1 MPGMPKP
8 SESTKE
14 RFRTLLPEDPR
25 VQSKP
30 MFGQLAGFVNGHM
43 FTGIF
48 GDSIFV
54 RPSDEDRATLMSKHG
69 GRQFEPMAGRPMKD
83 YVVLPDAWLHDPKRD
98 KEVRTWIA
106 RSLQTTSELP
116 PKEAKAAKASKSAK
130 KTAAKK
136 R

>member
-1 MPGMPKP
+1 
-8 SESTKE
+8 
-14 RFRTLLPEDPR
+14 
-25 VQSKP
+25 

-54 RPSDEDRATLMSKHG
+54 RPSDADRATLMGTHG
-69 GRQFEPMAGRPMKD
+69 AQLFEPMAGRPMKD

-98 KEVRTWIA
+98 TDVRTWIA
-106 RSLQTTSELP
+106 RSLETDAGLP
-116 PKEAKAAKASKSAK
+116 AKIPKPAKAAKQA
-130 KTAAKK
+130 AAKT

>member
-1 MPGMPKP
+1 MSAMPKP
-8 SESTKE
+8 SEATKE
-14 RFRTLLPEDPR
+14 RFRALLPEDPR
-25 VQSKP
+25 VQAKP

-54 RPSDEDRATLMSKHG
+54 RPSDADRATLMGKHG
-69 GRQFEPMAGRPMKD
+69 AQPFEPMAGRPMKD

-98 KEVRTWIA
+98 KDVRNWIA
-106 RSLQTTSELP
+106 RSLETAAELP
-116 PKEAKAAKASKSAK
+116 AKTPKPTKTARKAAAK
-130 KTAAKK
+130 T

>member
-1 MPGMPKP
+1 MSAMPKP
-8 SESTKE
+8 SEATKE
-14 RFRTLLPEDPR
+14 RFRALLPEDPR

-30 MFGQLAGFVNGHM
+30 MFGQLAGFVNGYM

-54 RPSDEDRATLMSKHG
+54 RPSEADRATLMGTHG
-69 GRQFEPMAGRPMKD
+69 AQVFEPMAGRPMKD

-98 KEVRTWIA
+98 ADVREWIA
-106 RSLQTTSELP
+106 RSLETTAALP
-116 PKEAKAAKASKSAK
+116 AKAPKASKATTK
-130 KTAAKK
+130 AATKK